1 VNEKEIIKRCQNGD
15 KAAFNELIRVF
26 YPYVTKYLLKQS
38 YDETLTEVLTQDVF
52 LKVIRTIERFNP
64 NGKTSF
70 ATYVITIAKNTFIDY
85 TRRSKNV
92 FSDLSDIDLK
102 SDDNIENS
110 VITSMQ
116 YREVLKYIDSLP
128 PNDFSFPSGH
138 MALSVASVII
148 LWNTSRLFGIPAAI
162 LGFLILFSR
171 MYLFLHYPSDIL
183 GGIALG
189 ITVSYFI
196 LRVIPG

>member
-1 VNEKEIIKRCQNGD
+1 M
-15 KAAFNELIRVF
+15 
-26 YPYVTKYLLKQS
+26 
-38 YDETLTEVLTQDVF
+38 
-52 LKVIRTIERFNP
+52 
-64 NGKTSF
+64 
-70 ATYVITIAKNTFIDY
+70 
-85 TRRSKNV
+85 
-92 FSDLSDIDLK
+92 K

-196 LRVIPG
+196 LRVIPC

>member
-1 VNEKEIIKRCQNGD
+1 M
-15 KAAFNELIRVF
+15 
-26 YPYVTKYLLKQS
+26 
-38 YDETLTEVLTQDVF
+38 
-52 LKVIRTIERFNP
+52 
-64 NGKTSF
+64 
-70 ATYVITIAKNTFIDY
+70 
-85 TRRSKNV
+85 
-92 FSDLSDIDLK
+92 K

-171 MYLFLHYPSDIL
+171 MYLFLRYPSDIL

>member
-1 VNEKEIIKRCQNGD
+1 MNEKEIIKRCQNGD